1 MSRPRNSYSRRVAP
15 DYALVL
21 SFACTFCD
29 ALPGLE
35 CLSAESKAGH
45 VKGMDRT
52 FHKQRRVHAYRKTLE
67 RILMVLGAEREAEC
81 ERVFK
86 LYDPTKPSLVVRKT

>member
-1 MSRPRNSYSRRVAP
+1 MSRPRSSYTRRLAP
-15 DYALVL
+15 DHYLVL

-35 CLSAESKAGH
+35 CLCAESKTGN

-52 FHKQRRVHAYRKTLE
+52 FHKQRRVHAYRRTLE
-67 RILMVLGAEREAEC
+67 RILMVLGAERETEC

-86 LYDPTKPSLVVRKT
+86 LYDPMKPFLVVRRG